1 MKSFMQRKQRL
12 GMARAVKLLQEKY
25 DTQSRKKEQQ
35 VKKEEKS

>member
-1 MKSFMQRKQRL
+1 MKSFMQKRQRQ
-12 GMARAVKLLQEKY
+12 GMARTVKLLQEKY